1 MNLQNRKSIYMW
13 SMCIGG
19 IGGLLFLVCFFLMF
33 YIPMYLSNLGN
44 VTFQKLYNFVTFVSL
59 PIFYLIELFID
70 VFRDEPSMTS
80 IKLGL
85 SLFILYWAI
94 LGMAIA
100 FGLVRIYF
108 FIFRKRQPISNMSLP
123 ENKEE

>member
-1 MNLQNRKSIYMW
+1 MNPQNHKSIYMW

-19 IGGLLFLVCFFLMF
+19 IGGLLFLVLFFLMF
-33 YIPMYLSNLGN
+33 SNLIFLAYPI
-44 VTFQKLYNFVTFVSL
+44 FQKLNDFVDFVSL
-59 PIFYLIELFID
+59 PVFYLIELFG
-70 VFRDEPSMTS
+70 DEESIIA

-85 SLFILYWAI
+85 SLFILYWVI

-108 FIFRKRQPISNMSLP
+108 LIFRKHKPVSSSPLP
-123 ENKEE
+123 ENNVS